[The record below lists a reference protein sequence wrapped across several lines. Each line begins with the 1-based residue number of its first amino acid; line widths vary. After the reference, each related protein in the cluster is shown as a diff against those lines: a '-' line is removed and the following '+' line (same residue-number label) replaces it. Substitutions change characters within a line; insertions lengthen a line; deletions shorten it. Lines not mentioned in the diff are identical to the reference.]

1 MRGSA
6 SIRAEGRRAGAT
18 GRGDGQGLQVLEPV
32 MDVAVDPVAWE
43 DTPGTALFDGTL
55 HRATRLARGPVTGT
69 I

>member
-1 MRGSA
+1 
-6 SIRAEGRRAGAT
+6 
-18 GRGDGQGLQVLEPV
+18 

-55 HRATRLARGPVTGT
+55 HRGTRLARGPVTGT

>member
-6 SIRAEGRRAGAT
+6 SIRAEGRRAGP
-18 GRGDGQGLQVLEPV
+18 RGDGPGLQVLEPV

-55 HRATRLARGPVTGT
+55 HRGTRLARGPVTGT